1 MPSGRAVS
9 NEISSQRARWP
20 RSTQG
25 IRTCTLSIFYLR
37 SYIIGGVGETYVGH
51 SFLYL
56 PECPIPLL
64 GEDLTKLNAQV
75 TFSLEKV
82 DAKLLLGQACI
93 LQAVLW
99 QWRDKLQPE
108 VPEEILQKVRA
119 DTWVGGRPGRA
130 KTADTLVGKHQ
141 PSTKCQNWKSNN
153 L

>member
-1 MPSGRAVS
+1 MTKVNPGHSYMYTLHFLPQILYNWGRKKIA
-9 NEISSQRARWP
+9 
-20 RSTQG
+20 
-25 IRTCTLSIFYLR
+25 
-37 SYIIGGVGETYVGH
+37 YVGH

-119 DTWVGGRPGRA
+119 DAWVEGRPGKAKTTDPVGGR
-130 KTADTLVGKHQ
+130 LQ
-141 PSTKCQNWKSNN
+141 PVPSIGTEKAIALKRHVK
-153 L
+153 

>member
-1 MPSGRAVS
+1 MGGGEA
-9 NEISSQRARWP
+9 
-20 RSTQG
+20 
-25 IRTCTLSIFYLR
+25 
-37 SYIIGGVGETYVGH
+37 YIGH

-75 TFSLEKV
+75 TFSPEKV

-119 DTWVGGRPGRA
+119 DTWVVGRPGRA
-130 KTADTLVGKHQ
+130 KTTDLVVGKLQ
-141 PSTKCQNWKSNN
+141 LGATYWNWKSNS